1 MTRELLRAVTIHEKR
16 WCFCFYMVCLIQEF
30 FTHVEMSLVL
40 GEVSKFQLMYITQ
53 GCSSELGSC

>member
-1 MTRELLRAVTIHEKR
+1 MKKDGVFVSI
-16 WCFCFYMVCLIQEF
+16 MVCLIQEF